1 LAEDNIS
8 EEEEE
13 LKERYGNYSIH
24 DRDYKLNRL
33 NTISFDSNLVLNEQI
48 TFRKDSIN
56 TVLHKAAQ
64 ITTHL
69 TKTTFS
75 INNLAWKPD
84 SNQIIITHQP
94 NPNVT
99 SFLESDISI
108 YDLESQELKTI
119 VKNKSVDSFITWSP
133 DGQAFMYLTSI
144 DNDSTNF
151 ILNDRYFIYDMVSNS
166 SKEVASS
173 FDENLQ
179 NITWMNGGIFATAY
193 QKSTQPIIQIN
204 PTTGTVDKVI
214 KDKRLIS
221 DISVSQSGSEMALVT
236 SYMYHFRLHI
246 ILQININVVMKKS
259 FVEKLSGNE
268 KEQINL
274 FRETILANDSAVIE
288 TVDKIMTVDNTLN
301 YMQDGVFK
309 YGLAKTDNHYSLHSM
324 VMYAYPELGDWL
336 KSKKLKIKILKGCIN
351 FEDLDL
357 FPLKVLEEFISLSA
371 EKDFVPIVK
380 KYKK

>member
-1 LAEDNIS
+1 
-8 EEEEE
+8 
-13 LKERYGNYSIH
+13 
-24 DRDYKLNRL
+24 
-33 NTISFDSNLVLNEQI
+33 
-48 TFRKDSIN
+48 
-56 TVLHKAAQ
+56 
-64 ITTHL
+64 
-69 TKTTFS
+69 
-75 INNLAWKPD
+75 
-84 SNQIIITHQP
+84 
-94 NPNVT
+94 
-99 SFLESDISI
+99 
-108 YDLESQELKTI
+108 
-119 VKNKSVDSFITWSP
+119 
-133 DGQAFMYLTSI
+133 
-144 DNDSTNF
+144 
-151 ILNDRYFIYDMVSNS
+151 
-166 SKEVASS
+166 
-173 FDENLQ
+173 
-179 NITWMNGGIFATAY
+179 
-193 QKSTQPIIQIN
+193 
-204 PTTGTVDKVI
+204 
-214 KDKRLIS
+214 
-221 DISVSQSGSEMALVT
+221 
-236 SYMYHFRLHI
+236 
-246 ILQININVVMKKS
+246 MKKS